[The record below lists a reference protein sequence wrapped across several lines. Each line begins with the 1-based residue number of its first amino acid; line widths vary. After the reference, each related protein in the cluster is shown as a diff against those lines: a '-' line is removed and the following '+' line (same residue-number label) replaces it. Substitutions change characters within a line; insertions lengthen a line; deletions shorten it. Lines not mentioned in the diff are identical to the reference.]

1 MSLPPPP
8 PFRARLASGQP
19 LLGTFIK
26 SPGAHGVEVLG
37 EVGLDFVVIDAE
49 HAPWDRH
56 TIDLALLAARA
67 HAMPALVRVEN
78 IAGILSALDSGA
90 SGVLVPHVCNPETAL
105 AAVAASRYRPGR
117 RGFSNSPRAG
127 GYGGLGLAAHLQQS
141 DDQTTVV
148 AMLEDAEALDHA
160 EAIAATEGIDAF
172 FLGRGDLTVA
182 LGETSTEAEPVRR
195 AVALLVAAVKAAGK
209 PLCAFVG
216 KTSDIPGLQAL
227 GVTAFILSSDQGL
240 LRSAAAIE
248 LAAFK
253 ALAT

>member
-1 MSLPPPP
+1 MSLPSVS
-8 PFRARLASGQP
+8 PFRQRLSSGQA

-26 SPGAHGVEVLG
+26 SPGVHGIEVLG

-67 HAMPALVRVEN
+67 QALPALVRVEN

-90 SGVLVPHVCNPETAL
+90 TGVLVPHVYNAETAR
-105 AAVAASRYRPGR
+105 AAVAASRYRPGQ

-127 GYGGLGLAAHLQQS
+127 NYGGLGLAAHLEAS
-141 DDQTTVV
+141 DAHTTVV
-148 AMLEDAEALDHA
+148 AMLEDSEALNNAEAL
-160 EAIAATEGIDAF
+160 AAVEGIDAF

-182 LGETSTEAEPVRR
+182 LGETATDAKAVRR

-216 KTSDIPGLQAL
+216 KTSEIPALQAM
-227 GVTAFILSSDQGL
+227 GVSAFLLSSDQGL
-240 LRSAAAIE
+240 LRNAASSE
-248 LAAFK
+248 LAQFK
-253 ALAT
+253 SLVN